1 MTLYL
6 YGLVAAGRRLPRGM
20 KGVAGEKVRSLKL
33 GSLGAL
39 ASPIGG
45 ELALDLDDLG
55 AHAAVVE
62 AAFAK
67 GPILPFRAGTV
78 VEEDVLRNEVALYL
92 PDYEAQLAELDGL
105 CELEVTAWYRE
116 EPVVRQILSDNA
128 EIRDLSRTTG
138 PDSDV
143 GSQVRLGELI
153 GAELERRLAA
163 AESVVSERLGRVA
176 AAVSPRLASGR
187 EVLRASCLVRATTI
201 ESLVSQARTVP
212 REMPWLS
219 VDVAGP
225 VAPYSF
231 VGRLVADE

>member
-116 EPVVRQILSDNA
+116 EPV
-128 EIRDLSRTTG
+128 
-138 PDSDV
+138 
-143 GSQVRLGELI
+143 
-153 GAELERRLAA
+153 
-163 AESVVSERLGRVA
+163 
-176 AAVSPRLASGR
+176 
-187 EVLRASCLVRATTI
+187 
-201 ESLVSQARTVP
+201 
-212 REMPWLS
+212 
-219 VDVAGP
+219 
-225 VAPYSF
+225 
-231 VGRLVADE
+231 

>member
-1 MTLYL
+1 MALYL

-20 KGVAGEKVRSLKL
+20 NGVAGERVRSVKL
-33 GSLGAL
+33 GSLAAL
-39 ASPIGG
+39 VSPSDG
-45 ELALDLDDLG
+45 EVALDLDDLA

-78 VEEDVLRNEVALYL
+78 VDEDVLRNEVALCL

-116 EPVVRQILSDNA
+116 EPVMRQILSDNA
-128 EIRDLSRTTG
+128 EIRELSRTTG
-138 PDSDV
+138 ADSDV
-143 GSQVRLGELI
+143 GSQIRLGELI
-153 GAELERRLAA
+153 GADLERRLAA
-163 AESVVSERLGRVA
+163 AQGLISERLGRVA
-176 AAVSPRLASGR
+176 AAFSPRLASGR
-187 EVLRASCLVRATTI
+187 EVLRVSCLVRATTI
-201 ESLVSQARTVP
+201 GSLVSQARTVA